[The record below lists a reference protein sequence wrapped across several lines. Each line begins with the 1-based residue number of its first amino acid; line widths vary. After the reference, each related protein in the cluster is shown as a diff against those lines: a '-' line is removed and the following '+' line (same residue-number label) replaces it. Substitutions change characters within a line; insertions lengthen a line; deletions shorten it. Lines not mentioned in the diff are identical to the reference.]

1 METTL
6 RWGLVLLR
14 GGGSKHLIE
23 AIKNVT
29 NKQSISI
36 SELPYD
42 SKMVIETD
50 YSQSYVDEAK
60 LSPKLEY
67 EVDMRKEFG
76 FKAAD
81 YTQAYFDLTG
91 RELKT
96 IMNNPKI
103 VILMIKILGN
113 VFR

>member
-1 METTL
+1 
-6 RWGLVLLR
+6 
-14 GGGSKHLIE
+14 
-23 AIKNVT
+23 
-29 NKQSISI
+29 
-36 SELPYD
+36 
-42 SKMVIETD
+42 
-50 YSQSYVDEAK
+50 
-60 LSPKLEY
+60 
-67 EVDMRKEFG
+67 MRKEFG
-76 FKAAD
+76 FKAAE

>member
-23 AIKNVT
+23 AIKNAT

-50 YSQSYVDEAK
+50 YSQSYVDKAK
-60 LSPKLEY
+60 LAPK
-67 EVDMRKEFG
+67 
-76 FKAAD
+76 
-81 YTQAYFDLTG
+81 
-91 RELKT
+91 
-96 IMNNPKI
+96 
-103 VILMIKILGN
+103 
-113 VFR
+113 